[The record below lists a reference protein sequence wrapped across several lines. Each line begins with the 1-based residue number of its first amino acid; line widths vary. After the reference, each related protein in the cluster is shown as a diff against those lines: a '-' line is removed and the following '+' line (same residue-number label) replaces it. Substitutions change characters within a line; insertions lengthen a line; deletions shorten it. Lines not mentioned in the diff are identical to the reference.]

1 MWQHVLI
8 CWQVKQGAENMIN
21 MYSSGNFRD
30 KKMLAEAQQ
39 MLSDAKT
46 KMEIIR
52 MQILKVTQDATNMD
66 DGKFCLKTDDID
78 DWQTLQLVW
87 TFPCEIPKYGMA
99 FKIN

>member
-1 MWQHVLI
+1 
-8 CWQVKQGAENMIN
+8 

-66 DGKFCLKTDDID
+66 DGKFCLKTGID
-78 DWQTLQLVW
+78 DCQTLQLVS
-87 TFPCEIPKYGMA
+87 PIKYFNM
-99 FKIN
+99 

>member
-66 DGKFCLKTDDID
+66 DGKFCLETDID

-87 TFPCEIPKYGMA
+87 TFHCEIPKYVMA

>member
-66 DGKFCLKTDDID
+66 DGKFCLETDID

-99 FKIN
+99 FRIN